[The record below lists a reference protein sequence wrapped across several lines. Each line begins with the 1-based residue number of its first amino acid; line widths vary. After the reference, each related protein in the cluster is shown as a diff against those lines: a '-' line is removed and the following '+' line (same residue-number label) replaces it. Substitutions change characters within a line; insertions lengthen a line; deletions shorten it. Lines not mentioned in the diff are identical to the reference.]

1 MNQYFTNNENLKSNI
16 KTIQFTIFDETYILY
31 SDNGVFSK
39 DGVDFGTRLLL
50 ETLLMNE
57 MQGKV
62 LDVGCGYG
70 PIGLTIKKRTNCQV
84 DMVDVNQRALHLTEK
99 SAVKNNLIVNV
110 YKSDAYENVEGIYDF
125 IITNPPIRA
134 GKKKVYEILIGAYG
148 YLTDNG
154 ALWFVMRKDQGVK
167 STLKDLENYYNL
179 SIKSRK
185 KGFFVICATKKEKI
199 VDNA

>member
-1 MNQYFTNNENLKSNI
+1 VNQYFTNNENLKSNI